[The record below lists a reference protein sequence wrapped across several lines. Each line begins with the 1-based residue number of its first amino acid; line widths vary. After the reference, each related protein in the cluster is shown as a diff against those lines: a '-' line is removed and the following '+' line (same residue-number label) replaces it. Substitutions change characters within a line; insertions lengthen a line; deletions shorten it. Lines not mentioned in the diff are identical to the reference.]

1 MSLQISH
8 ILFPTDFSDTSEKA
22 LPFALELARRNKAS
36 ISMVHTIE
44 EPYDF
49 APMLEDVKKQV
60 NRKVETLFNDKLEEI
75 AENSDYKELDIDT
88 RIQNGRVSL
97 AILEETKQSK
107 ADLVVMGT
115 TGASGLEKVLFGS
128 NASEIILQSKVP
140 VLAVPEN
147 SGYNGLDHITF
158 LTDYND
164 GDLKALQ
171 QTAELAK
178 LFNSKITVLHIA
190 GERNLKTEIMHRGF
204 KEIASKQVT
213 YKDIDYELVI
223 QNTFI
228 AGVADFLETHPS
240 SLVTMVRYRKPFFTK
255 FLNKDH
261 SKELGF
267 YSKIPLLVLMG
278 E

>member
-97 AILEETKQSK
+97 AILEETKQSN

>member
-8 ILFPTDFSDTSEKA
+8 ILFPIDFSDTSEKA

-36 ISMVHTIE
+36 ITMMHTIE

-49 APMLEDVKKQV
+49 APMLEDIKKQV
-60 NRKVETLFNDKLEEI
+60 NRKVETLFNDKLETI
-75 AENSDYKELDIDT
+75 AENSAYKELDIDT
-88 RIQNGRVSL
+88 RIQNGRISL
-97 AILEETKQSK
+97 AILEEAKHSK
-107 ADLVVMGT
+107 ADFIVMGT

-128 NASEIILQSKVP
+128 NASEIILQAKIP

-147 SGYNGLDHITF
+147 SGYDGLEHITF

-164 GDLKALQ
+164 GDIKALQ

-178 LFNSKITVLHIA
+178 LFDSEITVVHIA
-190 GERNLKTEIMHRGF
+190 KERTLKTEIMHRGF
-204 KEIASKQVT
+204 KEIASKQVN
-213 YKDIDYELVI
+213 YKAMDFELVI
-223 QNTFI
+223 QSSFI
-228 AGVADFLETHPS
+228 AGVADFLETHTS
-240 SLVTMVRYRKPFFTK
+240 SLITMVRYRKPFFTK

-267 YSKIPLLVLMG
+267 YSKIPLLVLLG